1 MDLGS
6 LDILSKLKKFE
17 NDFSITKEEASKFYE
32 YIDELIASQN
42 YKTFYEIQDIF
53 GGKENYHEIIFMLK
67 YAVLAKRFCNEEFKN
82 KLLEKG
88 NFPINAEIIFK
99 PYNINEEI

>member
-1 MDLGS
+1 
-6 LDILSKLKKFE
+6 
-17 NDFSITKEEASKFYE
+17 
-32 YIDELIASQN
+32 
-42 YKTFYEIQDIF
+42 
-53 GGKENYHEIIFMLK
+53 MLK